1 MCTRSFMQATLTFEH
16 SYIIKIKME
25 NKLLYKE
32 GEDGEDEMMPIM
44 LREREIDIATAKARD
59 IATQRDRERDNER
72 TRGSEEYK
80 RANEDIA
87 PSTHSTT

>member
-1 MCTRSFMQATLTFEH
+1 MCTRSFMQAILTFEH

-44 LREREIDIATAKARD
+44 LREREIDI
-59 IATQRDRERDNER
+59 DN
-72 TRGSEEYK
+72 
-80 RANEDIA
+80 
-87 PSTHSTT
+87 